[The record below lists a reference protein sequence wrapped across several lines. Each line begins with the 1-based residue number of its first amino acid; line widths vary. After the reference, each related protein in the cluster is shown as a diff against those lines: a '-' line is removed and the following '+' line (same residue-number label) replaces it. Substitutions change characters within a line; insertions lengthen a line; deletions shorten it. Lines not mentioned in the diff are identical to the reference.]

1 MDQVSIGNPPAA
13 LLAINRIPVVGP
25 IIGGFV
31 TQYLGWRWMNWIVLI
46 FSGTS
51 LVFAIIMRE
60 SYAPI
65 LLRKKAARLRKE
77 NDDPR
82 WWCRYDQKQSLLEIM
97 KVNLSRPFIMAVM
110 EPIWYELPFPV

>member
-1 MDQVSIGNPPAA
+1 MTPTPAA
-13 LLAINRIPVVGP
+13 LLAINRILVVGP

-51 LVFAIIMRE
+51 LLFAIILRE

-110 EPIWYELPFPV
+110 EPIWYELPCPV